1 MNKYK
6 FIASGILTTL
16 ICLLGLF
23 SQLHAQTTNP
33 DVLDVGTVKNGV
45 RHVDANEAA
54 QILAHNADVKVL
66 DVRTGWEYKRG
77 HIKDA
82 VNLNYY
88 AFSFKKNLEKLDKKT
103 IWLVHCKS
111 GVRSGRTIPLMQEAG
126 FENIIHMDGGF
137 DDWRRSGLTI
147 D

>member
-1 MNKYK
+1 MNKNR
-6 FIASGILTTL
+6 IITSGVLAITL
-16 ICLLGLF
+16 CFLGLF
-23 SQLHAQTTNP
+23 SQLHAQESA

-45 RHVDANEAA
+45 RHVSANEAA
-54 QILAHNADVKVL
+54 QILAHNPEVKVL
-66 DVRTGWEYKRG
+66 DVRTGWEYNRG

-88 AFSFKKNLEKLDKKT
+88 AFSFKESLNTLDKNT

-111 GVRSGRTIPLMQEAG
+111 GVRSGRTIPLMKEAG
-126 FENIIHMDGGF
+126 FANIIHMDGGF
-137 DDWRRSGLTI
+137 DDWRKSGLTI

>member
-1 MNKYK
+1 MIKLR
-6 FIASGILTTL
+6 FITSIVL
-16 ICLLGLF
+16 ISLF
-23 SQLHAQTTNP
+23 FIFSFYSQLYADANS

-45 RHVDANEAA
+45 RHVSASEAA
-54 QILAHNADVKVL
+54 QILEHNPDVQVL

-82 VNLNYY
+82 INLNYY
-88 AFSFKKNLEKLDKKT
+88 AFSFKKSLNTLDKNT

-111 GVRSGRTIPLMQEAG
+111 GVRSGRTIPLMKEAG

-137 DDWRRSGLTI
+137 DDWRRSGLI
-147 D
+147 IH